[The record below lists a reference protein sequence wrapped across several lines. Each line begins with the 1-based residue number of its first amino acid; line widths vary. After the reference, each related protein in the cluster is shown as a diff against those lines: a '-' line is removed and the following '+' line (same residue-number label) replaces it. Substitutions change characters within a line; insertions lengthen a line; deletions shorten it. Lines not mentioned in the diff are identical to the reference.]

1 MNSDL
6 LGIFVVGLLG
16 AGHCFAMCGGIA
28 TAITI
33 GQNEDGSSLG
43 KRWLYLLSYNL
54 GRLFSYMCAGA
65 ITGGALSS
73 LVSISGLTSPL
84 LLFRLFAAVM
94 MIFLALYIGQWWK
107 GLVYIE
113 KIGQYLWRYLSPL
126 ASSLL
131 PLKSPATAFPFGM
144 LWGWLP
150 CGLVYSAL
158 SWAAVSGSA
167 IAGMQTMLF
176 FGLGTLPAMLLVGA
190 SANAFKQ
197 VASNL
202 YVKKA
207 ASLLLLGYGFHVMY
221 ATITL
226 LS

>member
-28 TAITI
+28 TAITF
-33 GQNEDGSSLG
+33 GQKEDGSSTL
-43 KRWLYLLSYNL
+43 KRWVFLLSYNL

-65 ITGGALSS
+65 IIGGALSS
-73 LVSISGLTSPL
+73 LIGFSGLTSPL
-84 LLFRLFAAVM
+84 LWFRLLAAVM
-94 MIFLALYIGQWWK
+94 MILLALYIGQWWK

-113 KIGQYLWRYLSPL
+113 KVGQYLWRYLSPV

-131 PLKSPATAFPFGM
+131 PLKSPVTAFPFGM

-167 IAGMQTMLF
+167 MAGMQTMLF

-197 VASNL
+197 IASNL
-202 YVKKA
+202 YVKRA
-207 ASLLLLGYGFHVMY
+207 ASLFLFGYGLQVMY
-221 ATITL
+221 ATITQ